1 MLKTGSDD
9 WWQSLSGPQSEASGD
24 AYRVTFWWRDPAGSE
39 ATSGDAAGVDLYHRR
54 HRPPQKCRPANPTA
68 RPGHRC
74 LAMADHALA
83 DLARQLLF
91 YPLRTR

>member
-39 ATSGDAAGVDLYHRR
+39 ATSATRRVWIYITGVTDH
-54 HRPPQKCRPANPTA
+54 HKKCRPANPTA